1 MVAWAALGKAAMG
14 GLKAGTKKVATDK
27 LLNRKNKTN
36 KRRASAKKIMG
47 LEDEEKDPVIKPQN
61 SLVPLSIK
69 TTTIPTEN
77 LITTKGDSIKDKLF
91 MIKDLLELQL
101 KLRLSSWAE
110 TIKNRREERR
120 KEREKQ
126 IEEKK
131 QKKKKSPFL
140 TNLLP
145 KTGILDSLTNF
156 LTFLAGGFL
165 LNLLFKYLPELL
177 KIGKI
182 LTPLIK
188 GIMYFGQFMLEGVIG
203 FITTAY
209 AGYDALRESVEKFG
223 GEDAVE
229 KFDRLSDL
237 LKAVI
242 NGAILAA
249 TLALVTSPL
258 RRGFGGRGILED
270 VVADVAET
278 QIDAGCCEV

>member
-27 LLNRKNKTN
+27 LLNRKKKTN
-36 KRRASAKKIMG
+36 KRRASVKKIMG
-47 LEDEEKDPVIKPQN
+47 VEDKEKDPVIKPQN

-131 QKKKKSPFL
+131 QKKKNSPFL

-145 KTGILDSLTNF
+145 KTGILVSLTNF
-156 LTFLAGGFL
+156 LTFLAG
-165 LNLLFKYLPELL
+165 
-177 KIGKI
+177 
-182 LTPLIK
+182 
-188 GIMYFGQFMLEGVIG
+188 
-203 FITTAY
+203 
-209 AGYDALRESVEKFG
+209 
-223 GEDAVE
+223 
-229 KFDRLSDL
+229 
-237 LKAVI
+237 
-242 NGAILAA
+242 
-249 TLALVTSPL
+249 
-258 RRGFGGRGILED
+258 
-270 VVADVAET
+270 
-278 QIDAGCCEV
+278 